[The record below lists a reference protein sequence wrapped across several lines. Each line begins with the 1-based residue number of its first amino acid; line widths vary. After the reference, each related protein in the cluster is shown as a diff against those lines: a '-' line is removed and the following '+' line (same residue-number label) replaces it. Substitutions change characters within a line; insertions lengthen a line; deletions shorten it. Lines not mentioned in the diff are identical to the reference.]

1 MAQERSSTV
10 EILTGISRTLE
21 SLTDPNRLL
30 GSPVSVQGR
39 TLVPVAMIA
48 FGLGGGGGA
57 GEGRISSKLLTLNP
71 ASGSGFGDGGGGG
84 ASLSPVGVIEIG
96 ESESKLYP
104 V

>member
-10 EILTGISRTLE
+10 EILSGISETLR

-30 GSPVSVQGR
+30 GTPVSVQGR

-57 GEGRISSKLLTLNP
+57 GEGRINSRLLSLTP
-71 ASGSGFGDGGGGG
+71 GSGSGAGDGGGGG
-84 ASLSPVGVIEIG
+84 ASLSPVGVIEVG
-96 ESESKLYP
+96 ESESKLHLI
-104 V
+104 